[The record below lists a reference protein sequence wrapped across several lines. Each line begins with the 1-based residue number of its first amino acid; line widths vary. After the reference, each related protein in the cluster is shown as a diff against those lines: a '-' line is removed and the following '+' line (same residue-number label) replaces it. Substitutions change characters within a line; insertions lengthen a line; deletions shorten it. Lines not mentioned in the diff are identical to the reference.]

1 MIARSLA
8 RELIG
13 KFSGLPGYPNDNDE
27 AFQLLVDMMETAT
40 SAGAA
45 RVFVTTWLQ
54 DEIMAPTPA
63 HVYRYFHPR
72 KLSGSSTPVAK
83 GKCPHCNGVGWVI
96 VEDRAGNS
104 AAKRCQCAADA
115 IQASLGL

>member
-1 MIARSLA
+1 MISRPEARKLVK
-8 RELIG
+8 RFE
-13 KFSGLPGYPNDNDE
+13 GLPGFPKTE
-27 AFQLLVDMMETAT
+27 EGVELLIDMMETAT

-45 RVFVTTWLQ
+45 RVFATTWLQ
-54 DEIMAPTPA
+54 DEIIAPTPA

-72 KLSGSSTPVAK
+72 KLAGSSTPVAK

-96 VEDRAGNS
+96 VEGANQTT
-104 AAKRCQCAADA
+104 AAKRCQCATDA